1 VRRRNNDH
9 RAKATVQKK
18 TLDVASH
25 LFENVRTIFGCQLKI
40 YFRARD
46 LKPQRRRS
54 MPITAKQRR
63 VYEFIKGYIGSNEE
77 PPTIAEIGRH
87 FQISSSASVHG
98 ILSALERE
106 GLIKRTP
113 NISRGIEIVKQTAN
127 GDEDRG
133 EIPLLGTVAAGQPIE
148 AILSHDTLSV
158 PTDMQGH
165 GRTFALRVRGDS
177 MIDENIQ
184 DGDFIVVTSQKTADN
199 GQVVVALIDGN
210 YATVKKF
217 YREPDFIRLE
227 PANPQF
233 KPIFIKTPERIQIQG
248 VVTGLIRKYVSQQ
261 ALSELTH

>member
-1 VRRRNNDH
+1 M
-9 RAKATVQKK
+9 
-18 TLDVASH
+18 
-25 LFENVRTIFGCQLKI
+25 KI
-40 YFRARD
+40 YFQAADENGKRGAV
-46 LKPQRRRS
+46 
-54 MPITAKQRR
+54 MPVTAKQRR
-63 VYEFIKGYIGSNEE
+63 VFEFIKGYIESNDE
-77 PPTIAEIGRH
+77 PPTIAEIGKH

-113 NISRGIEIVKQTAN
+113 NISRGIQIVKQPSA
-127 GDEDRG
+127 DDDDRG

-148 AILSHDTLSV
+148 AILSHDTISV
-158 PTDMQGH
+158 PADMQGR

-177 MIDENIQ
+177 MIEENIQ
-184 DGDFIVVTSQKTADN
+184 DGDIIIVASQKIADN

-217 YREPDFIRLE
+217 YRETDFIRLE

-248 VVTGLIRKYVSQQ
+248 VVTGLIRKYASQ
-261 ALSELTH
+261 ALSPT